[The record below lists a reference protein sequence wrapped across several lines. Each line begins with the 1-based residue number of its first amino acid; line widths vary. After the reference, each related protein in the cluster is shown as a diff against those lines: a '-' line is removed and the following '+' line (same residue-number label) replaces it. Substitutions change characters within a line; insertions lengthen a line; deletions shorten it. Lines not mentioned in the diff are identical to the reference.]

1 MKLEGKIALVTGASQ
16 GLGRAI
22 ALKLAAN
29 GADVAIIYVGPEE
42 PALETKGG
50 IEALGRRAVCYPCDV
65 RDEQAVEATV
75 AQVKKDLGKVD
86 ILVNNAGVTRDGL
99 MVTMKDEDY
108 DMVLDINLKGAFH
121 MIRACYRDF
130 MRKRSGKIINISSI
144 AGLGGQRGPGKLRRQ
159 QGGAHRPFQ
168 ERGQGAGQPGR
179 VLQLH
184 CPRVYRDRHD
194 QGHQRG
200 QPPAGAGAHA
210 EDGHPRGR
218 GQRGPVPGLPRERLH
233 HRGDHPRGRRPGYMR
248 RVVVTGLGCVT
259 PVGNDVPTFW
269 ESLKAGKCGIG
280 PITHFDTTEH
290 KAKVAAEVK
299 DFDPLQYMEKSDL
312 RKYDI
317 FCQYAMAAAT
327 QAVEESG
334 VKGTLP
340 PERIGTYFG
349 SGIGGMHTFAEEQK
363 TLMEKGPRRVSPFF
377 VPGMIINMAGG
388 LIAIKYN
395 FQGASIPI
403 VTACATGNNAIGEA
417 YRAIKHGYLDA
428 VLTGGAEAAIIPI
441 GVAGFSNMKA
451 LSTQEDPSIA
461 CTPFDARRSGFVMG
475 EGAGALML
483 EEYEHAVAR
492 GAKIYGEL
500 CGYGV
505 TCDAYHITAPQPDG
519 QGGAAA
525 LKMALEEAGGC
536 EDYSKLYINAH
547 GTSTPLNDACETK
560 AIKTALGEE
569 AARQCMVSSTKS
581 MTGHMLGAAGAV
593 EAIACVLAVKEG
605 IVPPT
610 IGYEVPDPECDLDYV
625 PNQAREAQVDLAL
638 SASLGFGG
646 HNAYLAFRRV

>member
-1 MKLEGKIALVTGASQ
+1 
-16 GLGRAI
+16 
-22 ALKLAAN
+22 
-29 GADVAIIYVGPEE
+29 
-42 PALETKGG
+42 
-50 IEALGRRAVCYPCDV
+50 
-65 RDEQAVEATV
+65 
-75 AQVKKDLGKVD
+75 
-86 ILVNNAGVTRDGL
+86 
-99 MVTMKDEDY
+99 
-108 DMVLDINLKGAFH
+108 
-121 MIRACYRDF
+121 
-130 MRKRSGKIINISSI
+130 
-144 AGLGGQRGPGKLRRQ
+144 
-159 QGGAHRPFQ
+159 
-168 ERGQGAGQPGR
+168 
-179 VLQLH
+179 
-184 CPRVYRDRHD
+184 
-194 QGHQRG
+194 
-200 QPPAGAGAHA
+200 
-210 EDGHPRGR
+210 
-218 GQRGPVPGLPRERLH
+218 
-233 HRGDHPRGRRPGYMR
+233 MR

-312 RKYDI
+312 RKFDV

-334 VKGTLP
+334 IKGTLP

-349 SGIGGMHTFAEEQK
+349 SGIGGMYTFAEEQK

-536 EDYSKLYINAH
+536 EDYSKLYINAP
-547 GTSTPLNDACETK
+547 GTSTVLGDKAETLAIKAVFGGRDSAPPISATKSATGHLMGAGGLTEAVACIK
-560 AIKTALGEE
+560 AIQEG
-569 AARQCMVSSTKS
+569 
-581 MTGHMLGAAGAV
+581 
-593 EAIACVLAVKEG
+593 VL
-605 IVPPT
+605 PPT
-610 IGYEVPDPECDLDYV
+610 LHLDTPDPDCDLDYV
-625 PNQAREAQVDLAL
+625 PHAARKVQITAAMTN
-638 SASLGFGG
+638 SLGFGG
-646 HNAYLAFRRV
+646 QNSSIILSRYQK